1 MNIEELKNAW
11 DTYDKNLNS
20 KINLDLLKEVTIN
33 KTKSLTHTFKFS
45 VIVEVV
51 VSLFFVNYMAE
62 VVKEHWATWEY
73 SLPAL
78 VIGLISLGTV
88 IWNVY
93 ALIQLAFL
101 NYDASITEA
110 QKKMERIYRQSK
122 WQNTTL
128 HYLLVPLAGAMMA
141 IMALKYLNLPLT
153 GHLDIILYAV
163 LGCLAVVP
171 MVVWI
176 VRMTPDKEM
185 ESAIRFL
192 DDIKKFEEE
201 EEDSYSTLK

>member
-1 MNIEELKNAW
+1 M
-11 DTYDKNLNS
+11 
-20 KINLDLLKEVTIN
+20 
-33 KTKSLTHTFKFS
+33 
-45 VIVEVV
+45 VEVV
-51 VSLFFVNYMAE
+51 I
-62 VVKEHWATWEY
+62 EHWATWEY

-163 LGCLAVVP
+163 LGCIAVVP

-176 VRMTPDKEM
+176 VKMTPDKEM

-192 DDIKKFEEE
+192 DDIKKFEKEE
-201 EEDSYSTLK
+201 EESHSTLK

>member
-1 MNIEELKNAW
+1 MNIDELKNAW
-11 DTYDKNLNS
+11 DTYDKSLDS

-45 VIVEVV
+45 VIAEVI
-51 VSLFFVNYMAE
+51 VSLFFVIYMAE
-62 VVKEHWATWEY
+62 VVIEQWATWEY

-93 ALIQLAFL
+93 ALTQLAFL
-101 NYDASITEA
+101 NYNASIAEA

-163 LGCLAVVP
+163 LGCLAIVP
-171 MVVWI
+171 VIVWI
-176 VRMTPDKEM
+176 VKMTPDKEM

-192 DDIKKFEEE
+192 DDIKKFEKEE
-201 EEDSYSTLK
+201 EESHSTLR

>member
-51 VSLFFVNYMAE
+51 VSLFFVNYMVE
-62 VVKEHWATWEY
+62 VVIEHWATWEY

-163 LGCLAVVP
+163 LGCIAVVP

-176 VRMTPDKEM
+176 VKMTPDKEM

-192 DDIKKFEEE
+192 DDIKKFEKEE
-201 EEDSYSTLK
+201 EESHSTLK

>member
-1 MNIEELKNAW
+1 MNIDELKNAW
-11 DTYDKNLNS
+11 NVYDKSLDS
-20 KINLDLLKEVTIN
+20 KINLDLLKTVTID
-33 KTKSLTHTFKFS
+33 KTKSLTRTFKFGA
-45 VIVEVV
+45 VVEII

-62 VVKEHWATWEY
+62 VVIDQWATWEY

-88 IWNVY
+88 IWNAY
-93 ALIQLAFL
+93 ALTQLAFL
-101 NYDASITEA
+101 NYDASIAEA
-110 QKKMERIYRQSK
+110 QKKMERIYTQSK

-128 HYLLVPLAGAMMA
+128 HYLLVPLAGAMLA
-141 IMALKYLNLPLT
+141 IMALKYLNLSLT

-163 LGCLAVVP
+163 LGGIAVVP

-176 VRMTPDKEM
+176 VKMSPDKEM

-192 DDIKKFEEE
+192 DDIKKFEKDEE
-201 EEDSYSTLK
+201 ESYTTLK